1 VRSKYK
7 SGKSVAKN
15 PTVTISAD
23 DPRAAWNKI
32 SQTKSRQGAEVD
44 ILGFNGKSLASGGT
58 GLSNPNGTTSSPEPE
73 SAAPK
78 IFVPPTNGNAAYVI
92 SQAYLSP
99 TAVSDVVASWS
110 GEDLVVT
117 FDWEYDNA
125 DNQSAS
131 EFIVEL
137 TVGTT
142 VVQTPLKSF
151 LVNKTQTAQT
161 LTVTKAMNQGMF
173 GVPQTSLTSICVLV
187 TDAFYNVSTKVCA
200 SSVPEYILDLPVP
213 EITVTSITNGYSVAY
228 TVPTE
233 SSFNSIEVV
242 EYESTSSTEPTGVTY
257 SRTYF
262 GAISPANV
270 IVHNYNARWIKA
282 RFYSDSGATTDFST
296 AYKVTP
302 TSAVSVDLTPPD
314 EVTTVTGVWSGEN
327 IIVSYNLPS
336 SNAGARIQIRL
347 TASNN
352 SVGYF
357 YAFPSGA
364 GTSQTHTI
372 TKSELFS
379 QFGTHY
385 SSYTGLLKSIDAN
398 DNRSS
403 GVSFSVAT
411 RANPLLGITPTF
423 SLVPLS
429 NGYSVNFT
437 LPIGA
442 QFAEVYAKHTAWSG
456 DPTDDT
462 YVVGAGLPPLV
473 IIDTDYT
480 TAYIKVRYYDDF
492 DNTSNYSAEGTVTP
506 LNPGEITSFENPI
519 TFGENA
525 VIYAGNSA
533 TTGTRTLFKTGGIF
547 AYDATNTSPS
557 TQIVSNAAEGTPTFI
572 TTQAQ
577 IADWQ
582 IKDTKIENTLAGAPT
597 AYTGL
602 SATGPYSFW
611 AGSEVSGGN
620 SSANFTVTPG
630 GAVTARN
637 ITIIGNGNTS
647 SNLIS
652 AGGLF
657 TVKNDGTFS
666 ATGASISGTI
676 YAQGGQFNGNVLLN
690 GGSLYAPGAGGS
702 ANSGIR
708 TVFNASGIAA
718 FNGDGGYAEMLTTPL
733 ANGAVFST
741 NAADIGG
748 WEITT
753 GKIQKTS
760 ITGKGNIILDSDSGY
775 IAVSNSSIS
784 TYLAGINSPSSD
796 PSSSVFWAGN
806 GTGPNDTSNPFR
818 VTLAGKLYSS
828 SGQIGGATDY
838 WTIDSNGITA
848 NNGAQIKIGNYEI
861 KASDTSEFAIFYRNP
876 STQATSS
883 ILLTNTIAGYDRIYL
898 GQEGRQVEVAKNAE
912 ISGSYSGSDQDY
924 RSGGLRNMYTITT
937 AQFANNLTAFPGAG
951 TGSVLLVYTP

>member
-99 TAVSDVVASWS
+99 TAVSNVVADWS

-151 LVNKTQTAQT
+151 LVNKTQTAQS
-161 LTVTKAMNQGMF
+161 LTVTKAMNKAMF
-173 GVPQTSLTSICVLV
+173 GIPQTNLTGVCVLV

-200 SSVPEYILDLPVP
+200 AVVPEYVLDLPVP
-213 EITVTSITNGYSVAY
+213 VITVTAISNGYSVAY
-228 TVPTE
+228 TTPTQT
-233 SSFNSIEVV
+233 SFNSIEVV
-242 EYESTSSTEPTGVTY
+242 EYESASSTEPTGVTY

-262 GAISPANV
+262 GVVNPANV
-270 IVHNYNARWIKA
+270 IVHNYNARWVKA

-302 TSAVSVDLTPPD
+302 TSPVSVDLTPPD

-327 IIVSYNLPS
+327 IVVSYTLPS
-336 SNAGARIQIRL
+336 SNAGARVQIRL
-347 TASNN
+347 TAPNN

-357 YAFPSGA
+357 YAFPSGS

-398 DNRSS
+398 DNRSA

-411 RANPLLGITPTF
+411 RVNPLLGITPTF

-456 DPTDDT
+456 DPIDDT
-462 YVVGAGLPPLV
+462 YVVGVGLPPLV

-480 TAYIKVRYYDDF
+480 TAYVKIRYYDDF

-557 TQIVSNAAEGTPTFI
+557 TQIVSNATEGTPTFI

-582 IKDTKIENTLAGAPT
+582 IKDTKIENTLAGVPT

-637 ITIIGNGNTS
+637 ITIIGNGSPS

-708 TVFNASGIAA
+708 TIFNSSGIAA
-718 FNGDGGYAEMLTTPL
+718 FNGTGGYAEMLTTPL

-796 PSSSVFWAGN
+796 PASSVFWAGN

-876 STQATSS
+876 STQVTSS

-937 AQFANNLTAFPGAG
+937 AQFANNLTAFPNAG